1 MGAFIPCAP
10 PRTFVMSI
18 AASSSSP
25 VRGGSTCPG
34 LHVFF
39 VCTVSLDASGML
51 SVKQKQSDT
60 LPAPWHS
67 GSTGDGPTQRVF
79 KSDVTDVSN
88 RFR

>member
-34 LHVFF
+34 HVFF
-39 VCTVSLDASGML
+39 VCTVSLDTGGML

-60 LPAPWHS
+60 LPAPSHS
-67 GSTGDGPTQRVF
+67 ASTGDGPTQRVF
-79 KSDVTDVSN
+79 KSDVTDDSN